1 MGEAM
6 TSNGEAAEIFRGIA
20 DLLDVMGERFK
31 PEAYR
36 RAARSI
42 ETLTEDLAAIAAR
55 EELRT
60 IPGVGDAIEEKLR
73 EYLSS
78 GKVAY
83 YERLQQEVPPGVVAL
98 LRVPGLGPK
107 TARRFWVELGVDGPD
122 ELLAALAAGRLTGVK
137 GFGEKKL
144 AQIRTAVET
153 HRTSASGARLP
164 IEEAYP
170 IARSLVRG
178 LRKGAG
184 AERVEVAGS
193 FRRGRETVG
202 DLDILVTSDD
212 PARAFD
218 VFSALPEV
226 REVRLRGGTK
236 ETVLLTNGLQ
246 VDLRV
251 VEPASFGAALQYF
264 TGSKEHNVL
273 LRTLAKDQGLR
284 VNEYGVLRG
293 EERVAGRTEEE
304 VYAALG
310 LAWIPPEIREARGE
324 IDAARNG
331 PLPPL
336 VAEAD
341 LKGDLHVHLPPDP
354 DRGSVDRLV
363 AAARDRRLSYVGVVV
378 EGFDATGNRFFLPEK
393 VRSRLESAST
403 ASLRLH
409 SVCEFDLP
417 GERSPTDLSSG
428 EWCVVRPSAG
438 SPPPVT
444 PSSAPDGGSIAL
456 LAHLPVRDSSGGDS
470 VRPWTSFAAA
480 AGAAVEVGPG
490 PERLDSTWAR
500 FAREAGVSLSLP
512 TGVAEDP
519 ESPTGPVALRF
530 ARRAGAGPAD
540 VCNARAR
547 PPISGR
553 RLAGGG

>member
-1 MGEAM
+1 MP
-6 TSNGEAAEIFRGIA
+6 SNAEAAEIFRGIA

-42 ETLTEDLAAIAAR
+42 ETLTEDLAGVATR
-55 EELRT
+55 NELRS

-73 EYLSS
+73 EYLAT

-83 YERLQQEVPPGVVAL
+83 YDRLQQEVPPGVVEL

-107 TARRFWVELGVDGPD
+107 TARRFWVELGIDGPG
-122 ELLAALAAGRLTGVK
+122 ELLAALEAGRLSGVK

-144 AQIRTAVET
+144 AQIRSAVET
-153 HRTSASGARLP
+153 HRTATPGARLP

-170 IARSLVRG
+170 IAQSLVRG
-178 LRKGAG
+178 LRERAG
-184 AERVEVAGS
+184 AEHIEIAGS

-218 VFSALPEV
+218 VFSSLPEV

-236 ETVLLTNGLQ
+236 ETVILTNGLQ

-264 TGSKEHNVL
+264 TGSKEHNVIV
-273 LRTLAKDQGLR
+273 RTLAKDQGLR

-310 LAWIPPEIREARGE
+310 LAWIPPELREARGE
-324 IDAARNG
+324 VEAAAKG

-336 VAEAD
+336 VAETD
-341 LKGDLHVHLPPDP
+341 LHGDLHVHLPEDATET
-354 DRGSVDRLV
+354 SVDLLL
-363 AAARDRRLSYVGVVV
+363 ATAQEQSYSYLGVVM
-378 EGFDATGNRFFLPEK
+378 EGVDAGGNPFSLPQK
-393 VRSRLESAST
+393 LQ
-403 ASLRLH
+403 LRLRRTSTTGLRVH
-409 SVCEFDLP
+409 RVCEFDLANGGSLP
-417 GERSPTDLSSG
+417 EAGSAD
-428 EWCVVRPSAG
+428 WFVVRPTTRA
-438 SPPPVT
+438 PTPAR
-444 PSSAPDGGSIAL
+444 PSSTRRAGSIAL
-456 LAHLPVRDSSGGDS
+456 VAHLGSRDGSGGDS
-470 VRPWTSFAAA
+470 LRPWTSFAAS
-480 AGAAVEVGPG
+480 AGAALEVGPG

-500 FAREAGVSLSLP
+500 FAREARVLLALP
-512 TGVAEDP
+512 TGVAEARG
-519 ESPTGPVALRF
+519 SPTGPVAIQF
-530 ARRAGAGPAD
+530 ARRAGAGPKD
-540 VCNARAR
+540 VRNTRAK
-547 PPISGR
+547 PPTIGGPKP
-553 RLAGGG
+553 AGG